1 MPVNRDFKDLFSAF
15 SAADV
20 RFLVV
25 GAHAVIFYA
34 VPRYTKDLDLWIEP
48 TPENAARAWRALA
61 EFGAPL
67 QGVSVEDLWTPG
79 TILQIGVEPNRID
92 ILTEVEGLS
101 FAEAWSDRQMSSYG
115 SVPIGL
121 LNLDDLMTS
130 KRAAGRPQD
139 RLDLEWLEKAKKSG
153 RPPGG
158 D

>member
-1 MPVNRDFKDLFSAF
+1 MPVNRDFRDLFSAF

-25 GAHAVIFYA
+25 GAHAVIFYS

-48 TPENAARAWRALA
+48 TPENAAKAWRALA
-61 EFGAPL
+61 AFGAPL
-67 QGVSVEDLWTPG
+67 QGVSVEDLCAPG

-101 FAEAWSDRQMSSYG
+101 FEEAWNGRQMSSYG

-121 LNLDDLMTS
+121 LNLDDLI
-130 KRAAGRPQD
+130 
-139 RLDLEWLEKAKKSG
+139 SG
-153 RPPGG
+153 
-158 D
+158 

>member
-1 MPVNRDFKDLFSAF
+1 MPVNRDFRDLFSAF

-48 TPENAARAWRALA
+48 THENAERAWRALA
-61 EFGAPL
+61 EFGAPW

-101 FAEAWSDRQMSSYG
+101 FEEAWGRRQISSYG
-115 SVPIGL
+115 DVPIGL
-121 LNLDDLMTS
+121 LDLDDLITS
-130 KRAAGRPQD
+130 KRAAGRP
-139 RLDLEWLEKAKKSG
+139 
-153 RPPGG
+153 
-158 D
+158 

>member
-15 SAADV
+15 SAAD
-20 RFLVV
+20 
-25 GAHAVIFYA
+25 
-34 VPRYTKDLDLWIEP
+34 
-48 TPENAARAWRALA
+48 
-61 EFGAPL
+61 
-67 QGVSVEDLWTPG
+67 
-79 TILQIGVEPNRID
+79 NRID